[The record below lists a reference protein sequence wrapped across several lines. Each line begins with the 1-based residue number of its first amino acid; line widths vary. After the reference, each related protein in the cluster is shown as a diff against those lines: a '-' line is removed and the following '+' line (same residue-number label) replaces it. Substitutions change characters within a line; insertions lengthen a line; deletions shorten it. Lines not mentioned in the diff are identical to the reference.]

1 MSYARKLHPC
11 CRRTGTWTEE
21 EIRHQ
26 PRAWIRSL
34 TNIDAL
40 RSALNN
46 FLEPLLR
53 KENLRDHPGPEPERR
68 HLSVTSS
75 RRGSPAIPVKTS
87 APYRPP
93 IWSPIRWTT

>member
-1 MSYARKLHPC
+1 MPENYTPAAAA
-11 CRRTGTWTEE
+11 TGTWTEE

-53 KENLRDHPGPEPERR
+53 KENLRIILTEPERR

>member
-1 MSYARKLHPC
+1 MPENYTPAAAA
-11 CRRTGTWTEE
+11 TGTWTEE

-53 KENLRDHPGPEPERR
+53 KENLR
-68 HLSVTSS
+68 
-75 RRGSPAIPVKTS
+75 I
-87 APYRPP
+87 
-93 IWSPIRWTT
+93 

>member
-1 MSYARKLHPC
+1 MPENYTPAAAT
-11 CRRTGTWTEE
+11 TGTWTEE

-40 RSALNN
+40 RTALNN

-53 KENLRDHPGPEPERR
+53 KENLRIILTGPEPR

-75 RRGSPAIPVKTS
+75 RRGLPAIPAKTS

-93 IWSPIRWTT
+93 IWSPIQWNT

>member
-1 MSYARKLHPC
+1 MPENYTPAAAA
-11 CRRTGTWTEE
+11 TGTWTEE

-53 KENLRDHPGPEPERR
+53 KENLRIILTGAEPR

-93 IWSPIRWTT
+93 IWSLIRWTT

>member
-1 MSYARKLHPC
+1 MPENYTPAAAA
-11 CRRTGTWTEE
+11 TGTWTEE

-40 RSALNN
+40 RSALNS

-53 KENLRDHPGPEPERR
+53 KENLQIILTGAGTSA
-68 HLSVTSS
+68 LSVTSS

-93 IWSPIRWTT
+93 IWSPIQWTT

>member
-1 MSYARKLHPC
+1 MPKNYTPAAAA
-11 CRRTGTWTEE
+11 TGTWTEE

-53 KENLRDHPGPEPERR
+53 KENLRIILTEPEPR

-93 IWSPIRWTT
+93 IWSLIRWTT